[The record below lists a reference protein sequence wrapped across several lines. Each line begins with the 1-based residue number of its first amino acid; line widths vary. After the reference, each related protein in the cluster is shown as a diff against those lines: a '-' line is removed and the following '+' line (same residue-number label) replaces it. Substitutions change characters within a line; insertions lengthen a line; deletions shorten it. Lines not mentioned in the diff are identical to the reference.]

1 MGYSACSYSNILY
14 GCFRI
19 FRFFRTFAGMNVG
32 LWISRRLR
40 LGASGAGSPA
50 AVVIAVTGVA
60 LAVMVM
66 EFTLAIVTGFKDGI
80 RAKLSGFE
88 AQVSVLAP
96 IGGQNYGNTDFLT
109 YTPALDSVV
118 RSAVP
123 ADADIRLA
131 VRQPGMLK
139 TDDNFQG
146 VIFLGQSPKSDFGFE
161 RANIVDGHWP
171 DFACDTC
178 DNEIVMSRGL
188 AGQFNLG
195 VGDKVFSTFVIDGN
209 VKMRRHRVA
218 GLYVSNFGEY
228 DNSVVY
234 ASLRGLQKVAGV
246 DSVSAGSLDI
256 RGIPF
261 DEIENVSRRLREALV
276 DASARGTFSGFY
288 PVDDILRTGALY
300 FNWLELLDTNVAVI
314 FILMLA
320 VAGFTL
326 VSSLF
331 ILILERVRTIGVLR
345 ALGGSRPFIRQIFI
359 DLGLRLVGMGLL
371 VGDIVGIGLLLVQ
384 KYTQILPLDPAMYYL
399 DAVPVEIVPW
409 QFVALNV
416 GVVAVSWLILMI
428 PATVAAHTDPS
439 KAIESD

>member
-1 MGYSACSYSNILY
+1 MFLLQTGLFYISY
-14 GCFRI
+14 
-19 FRFFRTFAGMNVG
+19 FFCTFVGMNAG
-32 LWISRRLR
+32 LWISRRMR
-40 LGASGAGSPA
+40 LGASGTGSPA
-50 AVVIAVTGVA
+50 AVVIAVVGVA

-66 EFTLAIVTGFKDGI
+66 EFTLAIVTGFKSGI
-80 RAKLSGFE
+80 REKLSGFE

-96 IGGQNYGNTDFLT
+96 IGGHDCGSSDFLT
-109 YTPALDSVV
+109 YTPELDSVV
-118 RSAVP
+118 TSAVP
-123 ADADIRLA
+123 AGADVRMAI
-131 VRQPGMLK
+131 RQPGILK
-139 TDDNFQG
+139 TDDDFQG
-146 VIFLGQSPKSDFGFE
+146 VIFLGQSPQSDFDFE
-161 RANIVDGHWP
+161 RANIVEGRWP

-178 DNEIVMSRGL
+178 DNEILVSRSL
-188 AGQFNLG
+188 ANRFNLG

-209 VKMRRHRVA
+209 VKMRRHKVA

-246 DSVSAGSLDI
+246 DSLSAGSLDI

-261 DEIENVSRRLREALV
+261 DEIGEVSGALRNALL
-276 DASARGTFSGFY
+276 DATARETLDSYY

-345 ALGGSRPFIRQIFI
+345 AIGGSRAFIRAIFI
-359 DLGLRLVGMGLL
+359 DLGMRLVVMGLL
-371 VGDIVGIGLLLVQ
+371 AGNVAGLGLLLIQ
-384 KYTQILPLDPAMYYL
+384 KYTRVLPLDPEMYYL
-399 DAVPVEIVPW
+399 DAVPVEFVPW
-409 QFVALNV
+409 QFMALNV
-416 GVVAVSWLILMI
+416 GVIVVSWLILAI
-428 PATVAAHTDPS
+428 PAGVAAHTDPS

>member
-1 MGYSACSYSNILY
+1 MFLLQTGLFYISY
-14 GCFRI
+14 
-19 FRFFRTFAGMNVG
+19 FFCTFVGMNAG
-32 LWISRRLR
+32 LWISRRMR
-40 LGASGAGSPA
+40 LGASGTGSPA
-50 AVVIAVTGVA
+50 AVVIAVVGVA

-66 EFTLAIVTGFKDGI
+66 EFTLAIVTGFKSGI
-80 RAKLSGFE
+80 REKLSGFE

-96 IGGQNYGNTDFLT
+96 IGGHDCGSSDFLT
-109 YTPALDSVV
+109 YTPELDSVV
-118 RSAVP
+118 TSAVP
-123 ADADIRLA
+123 AGADVRMAI
-131 VRQPGMLK
+131 RQPGILK
-139 TDDNFQG
+139 TDDDFQG
-146 VIFLGQSPKSDFGFE
+146 VIFLGQSPQSDFDFE
-161 RANIVDGHWP
+161 RANIVEGRWP

-178 DNEIVMSRGL
+178 DNEILVSRSL
-188 AGQFNLG
+188 ANRFNLG

-209 VKMRRHRVA
+209 VKMRRHKVA

-246 DSVSAGSLDI
+246 DSLSAGSLDI

-261 DEIENVSRRLREALV
+261 DEIGEVSGALRNALL
-276 DASARGTFSGFY
+276 DATARE
-288 PVDDILRTGALY
+288 ILRTGALY

-345 ALGGSRPFIRQIFI
+345 AIGGSRAFIRAIFI
-359 DLGLRLVGMGLL
+359 DLGMRLVVMGLL
-371 VGDIVGIGLLLVQ
+371 AGNVAGLGLLLIQ
-384 KYTQILPLDPAMYYL
+384 KYTRVLPLDPEMYYL
-399 DAVPVEIVPW
+399 DAVPVEFVPW
-409 QFVALNV
+409 QFMALNV
-416 GVVAVSWLILMI
+416 GVIVVSWLILAI
-428 PATVAAHTDPS
+428 PAGVASHTDPS

>member
-1 MGYSACSYSNILY
+1 MRDALSRLLSR
-14 GCFRI
+14 FRI
-19 FRFFRTFAGMNVG
+19 FQFFCTFVEMNVA

-40 LGASGAGSPA
+40 LGASGTGSPA
-50 AVVIAVTGVA
+50 AVVIAVMGVT

-96 IGGQNYGNTDFLT
+96 IGGQDYGNSDFLT
-109 YTPALDSVV
+109 FTPALDSVV
-118 RSAVP
+118 RSVVP
-123 ADADIRLA
+123 ADADIRMA

-146 VIFLGQSPKSDFGFE
+146 VVFLGQSPDANFDFE
-161 RANIVDGHWP
+161 RSNIVDGRWP

-178 DNEIVMSRGL
+178 DNDIVVSRSI
-188 AGQFNLG
+188 AQQFNLA

-218 GLYVSNFGEY
+218 GLYMSNFGEY

-246 DSVSAGSLDI
+246 NSMSAGSLDI
-256 RGIPF
+256 RRIPF
-261 DEIENVSRRLREALV
+261 DDISDVSESLREALI
-276 DASARGTFSGFY
+276 DATARGELDEYY

-345 ALGGSRPFIRQIFI
+345 ALGGSRPFVRQIFVN
-359 DLGLRLVGMGLL
+359 LGLRLVGMGLL
-371 VGDIVGIGLLLVQ
+371 AGDIVGIGLLLVQ
-384 KYTQILPLDPAMYYL
+384 KYTRMLPLDPEMYYL
-399 DAVPVEIVPW
+399 DSVPVEIIPW
-409 QFVALNV
+409 HFVALNV

-428 PATVAAHTDPS
+428 PATVASHTDPS
-439 KAIESD
+439 KAIERD